1 MLQKQIE
8 KEKKKNAAAETR
20 KKGTVHANKGEFID
34 RKKQRFDI
42 SATSMLQDGDFDFG
56 AADAVDPH
64 PKFSENYL
72 TLQKKD
78 EFLLTMNDQMI
89 MEDPDD
95 SEEGENNVIMM
106 VHRAN
111 THQKTHFKGLSSAGG
126 MDS

>member
-1 MLQKQIE
+1 
-8 KEKKKNAAAETR
+8 
-20 KKGTVHANKGEFID
+20 
-34 RKKQRFDI
+34 
-42 SATSMLQDGDFDFG
+42 
-56 AADAVDPH
+56 
-64 PKFSENYL
+64 
-72 TLQKKD
+72 
-78 EFLLTMNDQMI
+78 MI